1 MMFESITKNKVKTF
15 FIITFFIIFV
25 MALVYFISLWLF
37 EDSYIAVAFAL
48 IMSLI
53 SALVSYFTCDKMV
66 LSLNGARI
74 ATKTEFLQLNE
85 ILEGLCIAAN
95 LPLPKLYVIESNALN
110 AFATGRNPKNS
121 VICVTTGLIKKL
133 DKNEME
139 GVLAHELSH
148 IKNYDILVSTIA
160 IVMVGL
166 VSILADLFSHGFYR
180 TDDGDDDRNPILM
193 IIGLIFIILSPIFAN
208 LLNLMISRNREYLA
222 DATAVSLT
230 RNNEGLI
237 KALMKIDSDTNVLKT
252 ANETCSSLYISD
264 PFKKKKER
272 DSIFST
278 HPSIANRI
286 ERLRNIK

>member
-25 MALVYFISLWLF
+25 MAIVYFISLWLF

-95 LPLPKLYVIESNALN
+95 LPLPKLYVIESDALN

-180 TDDGDDDRNPILM
+180 TDDGDDDRNPIFM

-237 KALMKIDSDTNVLKT
+237 KALMKIDDDTNVLKT

>member
-25 MALVYFISLWLF
+25 MAIVYFISLWLF

-95 LPLPKLYVIESNALN
+95 LPLPKLYVIESDALN

-121 VICVTTGLIKKL
+121 VICVTTGLITKL

>member
-66 LSLNGARI
+66 LSLNGARV
-74 ATKTEFLQLNE
+74 ATKEEFLQLNE

-95 LPLPKLYVIESNALN
+95 LPLPKLYVIESDALN

>member
-95 LPLPKLYVIESNALN
+95 LPLPKLYVIESDALN

-237 KALMKIDSDTNVLKT
+237 KAIMKIDSDTNVLKT

>member
-25 MALVYFISLWLF
+25 MALVYFISLWFF

-95 LPLPKLYVIESNALN
+95 LPLPKLYVIESDALN

-193 IIGLIFIILSPIFAN
+193 IIVLIFIILSPIFAN

-237 KALMKIDSDTNVLKT
+237 KALMKIDDDTNVLKT

>member
-25 MALVYFISLWLF
+25 MAIVYFISLWLF

-95 LPLPKLYVIESNALN
+95 LPLPKLYVIESDALN

-193 IIGLIFIILSPIFAN
+193 IIGLIFIILSLRH
-208 LLNLMISRNREYLA
+208 LLLYSSNFFRCCLLCWNI
-222 DATAVSLT
+222 V
-230 RNNEGLI
+230 
-237 KALMKIDSDTNVLKT
+237 ALFFCL
-252 ANETCSSLYISD
+252 C
-264 PFKKKKER
+264 KKKILAYF
-272 DSIFST
+272 IFISHFLYSGT
-278 HPSIANRI
+278 
-286 ERLRNIK
+286 

>member
-48 IMSLI
+48 IISLI
-53 SALVSYFTCDKMV
+53 SSLVSYFTCDKMV

-95 LPLPKLYVIESNALN
+95 LPLPKLYVIESDALN

-237 KALMKIDSDTNVLKT
+237 KALMKIDDDTNVLKT

>member
-37 EDSYIAVAFAL
+37 EDSYMAVAFAL
-48 IMSLI
+48 IISLI
-53 SALVSYFTCDKMV
+53 SSLVSYFTCDKMV

-74 ATKTEFLQLNE
+74 ATKEEFLQLNE

-95 LPLPKLYVIESNALN
+95 LPLPKLYVIESDALN

-148 IKNYDILVSTIA
+148 IKNYDILLSTVA

-237 KALMKIDSDTNVLKT
+237 KALMKIDDDTNVLKT

>member
-37 EDSYIAVAFAL
+37 EDSYMAVAFAL

-66 LSLNGARI
+66 LSLNCARI

-95 LPLPKLYVIESNALN
+95 LPLPKLYVIESDALN

-180 TDDGDDDRNPILM
+180 TDDGDDDRNPIFM

>member
-37 EDSYIAVAFAL
+37 EDSYMAVAFAL
-48 IMSLI
+48 IISLI
-53 SALVSYFTCDKMV
+53 SSLVSYFTCDKMV

-95 LPLPKLYVIESNALN
+95 LPLPKLYVIESDALN

-148 IKNYDILVSTIA
+148 IKNYDILLSTVA

-237 KALMKIDSDTNVLKT
+237 KALMKIDDDTNVLKT

>member
-37 EDSYIAVAFAL
+37 EDSYMAVAFAL

-95 LPLPKLYVIESNALN
+95 LPLPKLYVIESDALN

-252 ANETCSSLYISD
+252 ANETCSSLYISN

>member
-15 FIITFFIIFV
+15 FIITFFFIFV
-25 MALVYFISLWLF
+25 MAIVYFISLWLF

-95 LPLPKLYVIESNALN
+95 LPLPKLYVIESDALN

-252 ANETCSSLYISD
+252 ANETCSSLFISD